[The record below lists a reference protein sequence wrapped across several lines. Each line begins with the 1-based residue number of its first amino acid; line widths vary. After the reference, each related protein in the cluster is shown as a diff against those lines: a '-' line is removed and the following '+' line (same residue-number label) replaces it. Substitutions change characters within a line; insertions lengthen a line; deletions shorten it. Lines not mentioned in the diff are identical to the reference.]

1 MLELVLYER
10 TCTNIFICTAMLAGN
25 LKSLDPQEP
34 FTFNF
39 KAWTK
44 ENTQAVNEAAD
55 REHREGPELRE
66 GLVPWG
72 GGGEDFESLSHRIH
86 FSNLTILVIFLKVFH
101 TS

>member
-44 ENTQAVNEAAD
+44 ENNPSSQ
-55 REHREGPELRE
+55 
-66 GLVPWG
+66 
-72 GGGEDFESLSHRIH
+72 
-86 FSNLTILVIFLKVFH
+86 
-101 TS
+101 